1 MNHPV
6 IIVGGG
12 LSGLTAALRLHQA
25 GVAFIV
31 LEARDRL
38 GGRILSAGEAGVA
51 ADDGFDLGPSW
62 FWPGMQPA
70 MGILVEELG
79 LGAFPQFSN
88 GDALSERTPG
98 QPPTRQWTMR
108 QEPPSMRLAGGTGS
122 IIRALAEQLPAG
134 SIRLNALVVEIAR
147 TDEAVS
153 VGFVDANGETWS
165 LDAEAVLLALPPRVM
180 AGTIEFSPAMDEQT
194 LRQWNETPTW
204 MAPHAKFCAVYDEPF
219 WREKGLSGA
228 AQSMVGPLVEIHD
241 ATTASGRPALFGFV
255 GVPASRRRQVSEDTV
270 VAASL
275 QQLERLFGP
284 EAIKPRVITTS
295 GSGSVFNNIAWRR
308 SRWKYCAAVVQLAMR
323 MLVSAAAFRKRSR
336 RALE

>member
-1 MNHPV
+1 
-6 IIVGGG
+6 
-12 LSGLTAALRLHQA
+12 
-25 GVAFIV
+25 
-31 LEARDRL
+31 
-38 GGRILSAGEAGVA
+38 
-51 ADDGFDLGPSW
+51 
-62 FWPGMQPA
+62 
-70 MGILVEELG
+70 
-79 LGAFPQFSN
+79 
-88 GDALSERTPG
+88 
-98 QPPTRQWTMR
+98 
-108 QEPPSMRLAGGTGS
+108 MRLAGGTGS

-134 SIRLNALVVEIAR
+134 STRLNALVVEIAR

-284 EAIKPRVITTS
+284 EAIKPRAALYKDWAADPLTATPADQDGGEHPMPTTRPWVPS
-295 GSGSVFNNIAWRR
+295 AWADRILLCGSETSR
-308 SRWKYCAAVVQLAMR
+308 SEPGYLAGAVEAGERGAQEILAK
-323 MLVSAAAFRKRSR
+323 SNR
-336 RALE
+336 RATS